1 MPYLSVEKDQLFYR
15 LESGDPNKV
24 IVFLHSLGTNHQ
36 LWKYQVDKCAAA
48 GYTVVVPDARGHGKS
63 SCQDGVSVDLWV
75 SDLLAIL
82 NQLQIEKAVLCG
94 VSMGGVQAMAFAL
107 KHPERVRALILA
119 DTFAKIDPDSVDD
132 KIRFTAGIAKEQ
144 GMDRYADTYLNNT
157 LAETVSAK
165 EIRGALRQAIAGMT
179 VEAYTASAEACFRS
193 DVEDQ
198 LSKIAVP
205 ALVLIGEEDVKTPID
220 LSRKITAKIPDAELR
235 IVPRGRHLSNV
246 DEPESFNQLVFAFLQ
261 AV

>member
-1 MPYLSVEKDQLFYR
+1 MPYLSVEKDKLFYH
-15 LESGDPNKV
+15 LESGDPDKV

-36 LWKYQVDKCAAA
+36 LWKYQIDKCAAA
-48 GYTVVVPDARGHGKS
+48 GYTIVAPDARGHGNS

-82 NQLQIEKAVLCG
+82 NQLKIEKAVVCG

-119 DTFAKIDPDSVDD
+119 DTFAKIDPHSVDD
-132 KIRFTAGIAKEQ
+132 KIKFTAGIAKEQ

-157 LAETVSAK
+157 LSETVSAR
-165 EIRGALRQAIAGMT
+165 EIRDALRQAIAGMT
-179 VEAYTASAEACFRS
+179 VEAYTASAETCFRS

-198 LSKIAVP
+198 LGMIAVP
-205 ALVLIGEEDVKTPID
+205 TLVLIGEEDVKTPID
-220 LSRKITAKIPDAELR
+220 LSRKIAAKIPNAELH
-235 IVPRGRHLSNV
+235 IVARGRHLSNV
-246 DEPESFNQLVFAFLQ
+246 DEPESFNQLLFTFLQ
-261 AV
+261 AL